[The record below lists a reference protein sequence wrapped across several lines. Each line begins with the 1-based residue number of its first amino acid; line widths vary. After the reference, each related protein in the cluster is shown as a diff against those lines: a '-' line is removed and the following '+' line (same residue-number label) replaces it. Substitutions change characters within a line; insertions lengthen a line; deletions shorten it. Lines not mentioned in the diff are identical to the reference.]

1 MSGLVVRPS
10 RLHGAG
16 EFQFAGGSNID
27 SSKAM
32 HVHEGSTRLLGED
45 RIEWKWGGYQDG
57 KPADGHKVAMTL
69 VRKK

>member
-27 SSKAM
+27 PAKDM
-32 HVHEGSTRLLGED
+32 HMHEGSIKFLDDD

-57 KPADGHKVAMTL
+57 KPADAHKVAMTL